1 MNRLW
6 MICLLL
12 VSTSVCAQQL
22 PKIKGSGIITLK
34 EVEIEEPFE
43 VIDIDG
49 DFDIEL
55 NQGNTDMYTIETDD
69 NLIDVI
75 QFRVEDNT
83 LKISATHRIVKKK
96 KFKITVTAS
105 TISEIHLNNEARV
118 KGDGLL
124 QGENLVVTAGK
135 SSKFDLDVAYSGAID
150 IELFS
155 NADGTIKT
163 KSGSSKVT
171 LDGRATLK
179 MYAIADSL
187 ESTVSDTSRLT
198 LDGTIETAKLT
209 LSGSGKLLAKEALLT
224 ATDITLSDSSDAYIQ
239 VKETITLYAQDS
251 AELQLYGEPSI
262 TVTGLKNKAKILK
275 KE

>member
-1 MNRLW
+1 MF
-6 MICLLL
+6 
-12 VSTSVCAQQL
+12 AQQL
-22 PKIKGSGIITLK
+22 PKIKGSGIVTLK
-34 EVEIEEPFE
+34 EVEIEGPFD

-55 NQGNTDMYTIETDD
+55 DQGKTNIYTIETDD

-75 QFRVEDNT
+75 QFRVEDHT

-105 TISEIHLNNEARV
+105 TINEIHLNNAARV

-124 QGENLVVTAGK
+124 KGEHLVVTAGK
-135 SSKFDLDVAYSGAID
+135 SSEFDLDVDYSAAVD
-150 IELFS
+150 LELFS
-155 NADGTIKT
+155 NAEGTIKT
-163 KSGSSKVT
+163 KSDSSKVT

-179 MYAIADSL
+179 MYATANTF
-187 ESTVSDTSRLT
+187 ESQISDTSRLT
-198 LDGTIETAKLT
+198 LDGTLETVNLT
-209 LSGSGKLLAKEALLT
+209 LAGSGKLRAKEASFT
-224 ATDITLSDSSDAYIQ
+224 TTDITLSDTSDAYVH
-239 VKETITLYAQDS
+239 VKEAITLYAQDS
-251 AELQLYGEPSI
+251 SELQLYGEPTI